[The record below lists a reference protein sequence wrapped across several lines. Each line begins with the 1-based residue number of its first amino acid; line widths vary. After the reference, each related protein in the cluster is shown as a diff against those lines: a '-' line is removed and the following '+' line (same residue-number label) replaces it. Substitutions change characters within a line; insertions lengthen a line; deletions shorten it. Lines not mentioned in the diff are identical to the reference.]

1 VAPPLTAQTQGSW
14 HVFRGKS
21 AEMTTEYSSTMGET
35 GAMGLRAAIIGQ
47 TKRFLVGLETGLS
60 DEKLTSILSDIKEK
74 EQQLIKEKGTMLAP
88 EMWELLRHRFT
99 NRRKK
104 DIIDTTDY

>member
-1 VAPPLTAQTQGSW
+1 
-14 HVFRGKS
+14 
-21 AEMTTEYSSTMGET
+21 MTTEYSRAGGGTDITRDET
-35 GAMGLRAAIIGQ
+35 GTRGLRAAIIGQ
-47 TKRFLVGLETGLS
+47 TKRFLVGLETGLT
-60 DEKLTSILSDIKEK
+60 DEQLTSILSDIQDK
-74 EQQLIKEKGTMLAP
+74 EQQLIKENGTMLAP